1 MRLCMWRPKG
11 GLRALTKGGR
21 AQRRHVTRQQ
31 EVVGLQTQELV
42 LFKNMHAG
50 PGSKDCQ
57 PPEL

>member
-21 AQRRHVTRQQ
+21 AQRRHVIRQQ

-50 PGSKDCQ
+50 PGS
-57 PPEL
+57 